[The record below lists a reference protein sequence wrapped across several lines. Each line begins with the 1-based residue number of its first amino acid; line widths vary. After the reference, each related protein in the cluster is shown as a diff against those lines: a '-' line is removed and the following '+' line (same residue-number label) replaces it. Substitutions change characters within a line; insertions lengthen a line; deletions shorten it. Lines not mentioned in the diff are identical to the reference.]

1 MGKFL
6 NGLFWLTALLAVIVG
21 AARLVAVRW
30 WQIPMDDPVVE
41 ASIAPT
47 LRGGDWV
54 ILWRATPP
62 RFGALAICPDPE
74 DDSRVVM
81 GRLIGEEGDQLS
93 IEGERIEI
101 NDHEALTETACAAG
115 KFHVQDPSTGS
126 DVEQPCDMEAI
137 GGVLHMRGGL
147 AGTHRLALKT
157 TRTVGEGKIFLVSDN
172 RAYPYDSRNFGSVD
186 RASCKE
192 TILFRLVGKG
202 GVADEKS
209 RLTYIR

>member
-6 NGLFWLTALLAVIVG
+6 NGLFWIAALLAVVVG
-21 AARLVAVRW
+21 AARLIAIRW
-30 WQIPMDDPVVE
+30 WQIPADDPIVE

-54 ILWRATPP
+54 LLWRATPP
-62 RFGALAICPDPE
+62 RFGALAVCPDPE

-81 GRLIGEEGDQLS
+81 GRLIGEEGDQLA

-101 NDHEALTETACAAG
+101 NDHAAATETACPA
-115 KFHVQDPSTGS
+115 FHVKDPSTGS
-126 DVEQPCDMEAI
+126 DVQQPCDMEAI

-147 AGTHRLALKT
+147 GGTNRVTLKT
-157 TRTVGEGKIFLVSDN
+157 SRTVGEGKAFLVSDN
-172 RAYPYDSRNFGSVD
+172 RAYPYDSRNFGPVD
-186 RASCKE
+186 RATCKE
-192 TILFRLVGKG
+192 TILFRVVGVG
-202 GVADEKS
+202 GFADEKS